1 MIAYA
6 IIMFTTALV
15 FVILA
20 VLIHKGK
27 TELIHDYHQAKV
39 TDKIGYGKA
48 FGKTMGVFAGSM
60 ALSGV
65 ISLLGESV
73 MWASVAVL
81 LIGLAAGFV
90 CMLFVQKKFN
100 SGIF

>member
-15 FVILA
+15 FVIPA

-65 ISLLGESV
+65 IALLGESV
-73 MWASVAVL
+73 MWAAVAVL

-90 CMLFVQKKFN
+90 CMLFVQKKYN

>member
-65 ISLLGESV
+65 IALLGESV
-73 MWASVAVL
+73 MWAAVAVL
-81 LIGLAAGFV
+81 LIGFAAGFV
-90 CMLFVQKKFN
+90 CMLFVQKKYN

>member
-1 MIAYA
+1 MIIYA
-6 IIMFTTALV
+6 IIMLVTAFV
-15 FVILA
+15 FCVAA

-65 ISLLGESV
+65 IALLGESV
-73 MWASVAVL
+73 MWAAVAVL

-90 CMLFVQKKFN
+90 CMLFVQKKYN
-100 SGIF
+100 GGIF